1 MGWTRRPA
9 RYVPASCI
17 PQGAPARSRWAI
29 RVITMPIRVIT
40 MPIRVITMPIR
51 LITMR
56 RSW

>member
-17 PQGAPARSRWAI
+17 PQVAPARSRTAI
-29 RVITMPIRVIT
+29 RVITMPIPLIM
-40 MPIRVITMPIR
+40 MPISVIMMPIR